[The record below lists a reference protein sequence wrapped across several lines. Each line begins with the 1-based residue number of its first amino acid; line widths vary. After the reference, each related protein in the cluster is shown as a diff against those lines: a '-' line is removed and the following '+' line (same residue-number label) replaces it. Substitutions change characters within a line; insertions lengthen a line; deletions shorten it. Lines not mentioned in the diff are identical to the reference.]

1 MLLDNIKPKIIE
13 ISKALIDY
21 YKQATAQK
29 ISVQQEFTDFRR
41 KNKQYF
47 DHNLIK
53 REELYYKYA
62 RNEHFLNLY
71 NDYMQEEPLYVPRKF
86 HLDTYHVTSQAE
98 LHIIIKAD
106 FNRFQTEC
114 EIFKLRCNDL
124 SNKMFQIDEEIE
136 KYINGTQLSPEAKE
150 KLQNRWNECINE
162 DKRKLKI
169 ISTQKAASKDK
180 EFYKNHQLTR
190 LPGQP
195 KCTPSINSTKSNVI
209 NDKGNNQLITEIN
222 QQEPEQSKNELIPVS
237 PERNKYILRSSKYQ
251 EKF

>member
-1 MLLDNIKPKIIE
+1 MLFDNIKAKIIE
-13 ISKALIDY
+13 ISKELIDY
-21 YKQATAQK
+21 YKQPTAQK
-29 ISVQQEFTDFRR
+29 ISVQEEFTDFRR
-41 KNKQYF
+41 KN
-47 DHNLIK
+47 
-53 REELYYKYA
+53 
-62 RNEHFLNLY
+62 
-71 NDYMQEEPLYVPRKF
+71 
-86 HLDTYHVTSQAE
+86 
-98 LHIIIKAD
+98 KAD

-114 EIFKLRCNDL
+114 EIFKLRRDDL

-162 DKRKLKI
+162 DKVRIDSKRKLKI
-169 ISTQKAASKDK
+169 ISTQK

-195 KCTPSINSTKSNVI
+195 KCTSSINSTKFNVI
-209 NDKGNNQLITEIN
+209 NDEGNNHLITEVN

-237 PERNKYILRSSKYQ
+237 PERTKYMLRSSTYQ